1 LVIEMLNPIR
11 SHWVAQS
18 KAAVSAACQPT
29 NVPPYFGLSAAW
41 DVVGGTDT
49 GAVVEAAEVVAGL
62 TVVAGAEVVAPE
74 PQEARIR
81 TQEMRTPR
89 VASTHFPFTDGLL
102 IKLSPCFVS
111 VLWLPNSLST
121 ENSRG
126 V

>member
-1 LVIEMLNPIR
+1 
-11 SHWVAQS
+11 
-18 KAAVSAACQPT
+18 
-29 NVPPYFGLSAAW
+29 LSAAW

-49 GAVVEAAEVVAGL
+49 GAVVVEAAEVVAGL

-102 IKLSPCFVS
+102 IKFSLTLSQSSSFLTPYQLKILGEYIIGQQVCQ
-111 VLWLPNSLST
+111 
-121 ENSRG
+121 
-126 V
+126 